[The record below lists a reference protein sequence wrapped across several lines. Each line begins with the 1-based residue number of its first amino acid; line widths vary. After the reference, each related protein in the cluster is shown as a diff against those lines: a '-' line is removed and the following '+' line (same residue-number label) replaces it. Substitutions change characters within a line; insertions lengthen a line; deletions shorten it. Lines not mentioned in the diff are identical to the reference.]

1 MREPW
6 PSIFSPTFLR
16 STAVAA
22 ALVVVAAVA
31 AGEVSRQVA
40 PGSARSQTR
49 TPDATNSPSDPRL
62 DGAVRVLTRGG
73 FREAEEIARAALA
86 SDATSD
92 RAAAILGIALSKQ
105 KRYTDARAWL
115 ERARDSTQAFPE
127 RRHAAHFLGWCC
139 YHLGD
144 LDAAR
149 AAFELHLK
157 AVPDEPDST
166 FGLGLVAL
174 DEDRL
179 DDAEKLFNAA
189 LARFR
194 ALGANGKP
202 RGADEA
208 KALTRLGDVA
218 LRRDDPAAAKRFL
231 EAAVAASPVQH
242 ETWSKM
248 ARVCDRLGEHAA
260 ADAAR
265 ANAERILESLGRRE
279 RPQAESPAAAD
290 GAPTP
295 AATSDT
301 LPSAPQSAPQSESPP
316 KPSP

>member
-1 MREPW
+1 MRELR
-6 PSIFSPTFLR
+6 PTLFRTCSAVL
-16 STAVAA
+16 AVAA
-22 ALVVVAAVA
+22 AVAPAA
-31 AGEVSRQVA
+31 AGPLAAQDAVPTA
-40 PGSARSQTR
+40 PKRAAGDART
-49 TPDATNSPSDPRL
+49 DPRL
-62 DGAVRVLTRGG
+62 DTAVRVLARGG
-73 FREAEEIARAALA
+73 FREAEQMARVVLEGDGAN
-86 SDATSD
+86 D
-92 RAAAILGIALSKQ
+92 RAAAVLGIALSKQ

-115 ERARDSTQAFPE
+115 ERARDSTQVFPE
-127 RRHAAHFLGWCC
+127 QRHAAHFLGWCC

-144 LDAAR
+144 LAAAR
-149 AAFELHLK
+149 AAFERHLK

-179 DDAEKLFNAA
+179 DDAEKLFKAA
-189 LARFR
+189 LERFR
-194 ALGANGKP
+194 VLGAAGKP

-231 EAAVAASPVQH
+231 EEAVAASAVQH

-265 ANAERILESLGRRE
+265 ANADRILEALGRRE
-279 RPQAESPAAAD
+279 RKDDDAPAAEA
-290 GAPTP
+290 AP
-295 AATSDT
+295 
-301 LPSAPQSAPQSESPP
+301 PSSEP
-316 KPSP
+316 KTEPSP

>member
-1 MREPW
+1 MRDLR
-6 PSIFSPTFLR
+6 PTLL
-16 STAVAA
+16 TTCA
-22 ALVVVAAVA
+22 ALLAAVA
-31 AGEVSRQVA
+31 AVGPA
-40 PGSARSQTR
+40 SAQDAGRANQKR
-49 TPDATNSPSDPRL
+49 TAGDARPDPRL
-62 DGAVRVLTRGG
+62 DTAVRVLARGG
-73 FREAEEIARAALA
+73 FRESEEMARVVLEGDAAN
-86 SDATSD
+86 D
-92 RAAAILGIALSKQ
+92 RAAAVLGIALSKQ

-127 RRHAAHFLGWCC
+127 QRHAAHFLGWCC

-144 LDAAR
+144 LAAAR

-179 DDAEKLFNAA
+179 DDAERLLKAA
-189 LARFR
+189 LGRFR
-194 ALGANGKP
+194 TLGAAGKP

-231 EAAVAASPVQH
+231 EEAVAASPVQH

-265 ANAERILESLGRRE
+265 ANAERILEALGRRE
-279 RPQAESPAAAD
+279 RKDGDAPSTEAA
-290 GAPTP
+290 P
-295 AATSDT
+295 
-301 LPSAPQSAPQSESPP
+301 PSSEP
-316 KPSP
+316 KTEPSP

>member
-1 MREPW
+1 MRDLR
-6 PSIFSPTFLR
+6 PTLL
-16 STAVAA
+16 TTCA
-22 ALVVVAAVA
+22 ALLAAVA
-31 AGEVSRQVA
+31 AVGPA
-40 PGSARSQTR
+40 SAQNAGRPDLKR
-49 TPDATNSPSDPRL
+49 TAGDARPDPRL
-62 DGAVRVLTRGG
+62 DTAVRVLARGG
-73 FREAEEIARAALA
+73 FREAGEMARVVLEGDGAN
-86 SDATSD
+86 D
-92 RAAAILGIALSKQ
+92 RAAVILGIALSKQ
-105 KRYTDARAWL
+105 KRYTEARAWL

-144 LDAAR
+144 LGAAR

-179 DDAEKLFNAA
+179 DDAEKLLQAS

-194 ALGANGKP
+194 ALGAAGKP

-231 EAAVAASPVQH
+231 EEAVAASPVQH

-265 ANAERILESLGRRE
+265 ANAERILEALGRRE
-279 RPQAESPAAAD
+279 RTDGDAPPADAA
-290 GAPTP
+290 P
-295 AATSDT
+295 
-301 LPSAPQSAPQSESPP
+301 PSVEP
-316 KPSP
+316 KPEANR